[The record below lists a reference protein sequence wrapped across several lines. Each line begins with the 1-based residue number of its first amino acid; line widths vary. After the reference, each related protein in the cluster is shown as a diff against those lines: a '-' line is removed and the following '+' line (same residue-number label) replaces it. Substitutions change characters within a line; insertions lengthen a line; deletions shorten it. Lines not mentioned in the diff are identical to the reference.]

1 VSVLVTGSSG
11 FLGRAVVERLLA
23 RGNLDLRCFV
33 RPSSNLSG
41 LDEIRSRYPYAHL
54 EYVVGNLASRDDA
67 RRAVR
72 GVETIYHLAAGMR
85 GQPAT
90 MFVNTVV
97 ASKYLL
103 EAIQDT
109 KPRVVLIS
117 SLGVYGTSFLE
128 KNRLIG
134 EETELD
140 PHPEKRNVYFHAKIW
155 QERLFREQ
163 AANCKVDLVVLRP
176 GVLYGNTNPN
186 RGFPSRIGIPV
197 GRVLLVLGGRSQLPL
212 SHVSNCAE
220 AIVLAGHRPETSG
233 QSYNVLDDDLPGTI
247 EYLREYKQ
255 QVRNIATLRLPFR
268 ATMLLSTAVEKYHAK
283 THGQIPPVLTRY
295 ESCAMWKGHRFDN
308 RKIKD
313 LGWKQIVPTEEA
325 MRETFEYLRDA
336 NGFSRP
342 KPTAHI
348 GELSG
353 TRSFS

>member
-1 VSVLVTGSSG
+1 VSVLITGASG
-11 FLGRAVVERLLA
+11 FLGLAVVERLLA

-33 RPSSNLSG
+33 RPNSNTSG
-41 LDEIRSRYPYAHL
+41 LEDVRSRYPHARL
-54 EYVVGNLASRDDA
+54 EYMVGNLASREDA

-103 EAIQDT
+103 EAIQCT
-109 KPRVVLIS
+109 IPRVVLVS
-117 SLGVYGTSFLE
+117 SLGVYGTPCLE
-128 KNRLIG
+128 KNHLIG

-163 AANCKVDLVVLRP
+163 AAMGKVDLVVLRP
-176 GVLYGNTNPN
+176 GVLYGSDNPN
-186 RGFPSRIGIPV
+186 RRFPSRIGISI
-197 GRVLLVLGGRSQLPL
+197 GSVLLVLGGGSPLPL
-212 SHVSNCAE
+212 SHVFNCAE
-220 AIVLAGHRPETSG
+220 AIVLAGQNPETSG
-233 QSYNVLDDDLPGTI
+233 QSYNVLDDDLPSTI

-255 QVRNIATLRLPFR
+255 QVRNIATIRLPFR
-268 ATMLLSTAVEKYHAK
+268 ATMLLSRAVEKYHAK
-283 THGQIPPVLTRY
+283 TQGQIPQVLTRY
-295 ESCAMWKGHRFDN
+295 ESSAMWKGHRFDN
-308 RKIKD
+308 QKIKN
-313 LGWKQIVPTEEA
+313 LGWKQTVPTEEA
-325 MRETFEYLRDA
+325 IRETFASLRGA
-336 NGFSRP
+336 NGFARP
-342 KPTAHI
+342 KPTARI